1 MGGLVLLSAGATA
14 AATTAGAA
22 RVDTAAAVLKLLT
35 LAKGLG
41 FLAAIPHAQSQ
52 IFVPLPPALQIR
64 GISSIHYQVGLSI
77 QRETFVTKPSPER
90 PKLE

>member
-52 IFVPLPPALQIR
+52 IFFPLTPALQIR
-64 GISSIHYQVGLSI
+64 GISSILWAVYSTRNVCYQTL
-77 QRETFVTKPSPER
+77 P
-90 PKLE
+90 